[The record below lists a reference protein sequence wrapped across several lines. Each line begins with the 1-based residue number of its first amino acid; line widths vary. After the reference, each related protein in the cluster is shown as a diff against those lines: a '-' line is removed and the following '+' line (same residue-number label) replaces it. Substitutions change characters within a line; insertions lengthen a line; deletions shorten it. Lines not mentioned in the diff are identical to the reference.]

1 MEVKQQVAVITGGA
15 RGIGRATALELA
27 RQGARVVV
35 NYATS
40 RGEAE
45 QVVAEIKAQGGE
57 AVGYQADVASPKEA
71 CGLVETVL
79 ELFGTVDILVNNAG
93 ITRDN
98 LLLRM
103 KEEEWDQ
110 VLQVNLKGV
119 FNCTKASLRPM
130 LKQRRGRIIN
140 ISSVIGLAGNV
151 AQANYAA
158 AKAGIIG
165 FTKAVAKEVASR
177 GITVNAVAP
186 GFIVT
191 AMTAS
196 LPAEIQEEYRRRI
209 PLGRPGTPDDVA
221 RVVAFLASP
230 AADYITGEVIRVD
243 GGLAI

>member
-1 MEVKQQVAVITGGA
+1 MELAQQVAVITGGA
-15 RGIGRATALELA
+15 RGIGRAIALELA
-27 RQGARVVV
+27 RRGAWVVV
-35 NYATS
+35 NYASS

-45 QVVAEIKAQGGE
+45 QVVAEIKARGGE
-57 AVGYQADVASPKEA
+57 AVGHQADVASLKEA
-71 CGLVETVL
+71 CGLVEAAL
-79 ELFGTVDILVNNAG
+79 ALFGTVDILVNNAG
-93 ITRDN
+93 IARDN

-165 FTKAVAKEVASR
+165 FTKAVAKEVAPR

-186 GFIVT
+186 GFIAT
-191 AMTAS
+191 DMTAS

-209 PLGRPGTPDDVA
+209 PLGRSGTAADVA

>member
-27 RQGARVVV
+27 RQGARVVI

-40 RGEAE
+40 RKEAE
-45 QVVAEIKAQGGE
+45 RLVAEIKAQGGE
-57 AVGYQADVASPKEA
+57 AVEHQANVASLEEA
-71 CGLVETVL
+71 YGLVERAL

-110 VLQVNLKGV
+110 VIEVNLKGV
-119 FNCTKASLRPM
+119 FNCTKACLRPM

-140 ISSVIGLAGNV
+140 ISSVIGLAGNA

-165 FTKAVAKEVASR
+165 FTKAMARELAAR

-186 GFIVT
+186 GFIAT
-191 AMTAS
+191 DMTAS

-209 PLGRPGTPDDVA
+209 PLGRPGTPADVA

>member
-1 MEVKQQVAVITGGA
+1 M
-15 RGIGRATALELA
+15 
-27 RQGARVVV
+27 VV
-35 NYATS
+35 NYASS

-45 QVVAEIKAQGGE
+45 QVVAEIKARGGE
-57 AVGYQADVASPKEA
+57 AVGHQADVASLKEA
-71 CGLVETVL
+71 CGLVEAAL
-79 ELFGTVDILVNNAG
+79 ALFGTVDILVNNAG
-93 ITRDN
+93 IARDN

-165 FTKAVAKEVASR
+165 FTKAVAKEVAPR

-186 GFIVT
+186 D
-191 AMTAS
+191 S
-196 LPAEIQEEYRRRI
+196 LPLI
-209 PLGRPGTPDDVA
+209 
-221 RVVAFLASP
+221 
-230 AADYITGEVIRVD
+230 
-243 GGLAI
+243 

>member
-1 MEVKQQVAVITGGA
+1 MEVEQQVAVITGGA
-15 RGIGRATALELA
+15 RGIGRAIALDLA